1 MTGRNDTNTNTNTNT
16 SRRINFDQRNA
27 NEMVYD
33 SATVGG
39 MRNEVFDQ
47 ESSDGQKMTEAI
59 LKRQVPWETYQ
70 KADLISDRELQ
81 LIKRYDKQ
89 ERERQQM
96 LLLEEDGV
104 LYLNAFFSLLRSIAS
119 EEVVQYV
126 LALLEDM
133 ILVGGAKV
141 VSLLKR
147 ATTTSSTSPTSG
159 DSTSASATGASGDTC
174 SILLRMLQRP
184 DWFTQE
190 KAAFVLASVLSFNGS
205 AMGPVLELETPTD
218 FTQGSQ
224 SPSPS
229 LSSAQHT
236 LHTFVEWLCSELK
249 RGNNNN
255 SRSEETTIT
264 CLSLLLR
271 ERSSRE
277 IFLKHNG
284 ISTLCPHLVVSP
296 TKTQTLYETCLCC
309 WLLSF
314 CKPAVEEMVHLN
326 MPVKLVEIIRQGNKE
341 KVLRVAAMCLQEV
354 LQSIKESKG
363 MERYS
368 KLLSKLLEHGLSKHI
383 AIQKMNSYTDEELL
397 ESLDWLEEKLHAGVI
412 KEISSFDKY
421 ADEVLSGT
429 LDWTLLHKQDKFWK
443 ANASNFVAKDCAI
456 LKALVRILEH
466 STDERSLEVACHD
479 VGKFIAHYPH
489 ARGFLKPLK
498 VKSLVMKLMVHPDP
512 AVQKQALMCT
522 QKIMLSKDSL
532 ELLSFG

>member
-1 MTGRNDTNTNTNTNT
+1 VLARNPVTTSTNSNANR
-16 SRRINFDQRNA
+16 SINFDQNKP
-27 NEMVYD
+27 NNMVYD
-33 SATVGG
+33 SPVGG
-39 MRNEVFDQ
+39 MRSEVLEQ

-59 LKRQVPWETYQ
+59 LKRQVPWDTYQ

-89 ERERQQM
+89 DRERQQR
-96 LLLEEDGV
+96 LLLEEEGV

-126 LALLEDM
+126 LALLEEM
-133 ILVGGAKV
+133 ILAGGVKV

-147 ATTTSSTSPTSG
+147 ATTTTATSV
-159 DSTSASATGASGDTC
+159 DSSASSSGSVASSPSASDTC
-174 SILLRMLQRP
+174 AILLRMLQRP

-190 KAAFVLASVLSFNGS
+190 KAAFVLASVLSFHGGAS
-205 AMGPVLELETPTD
+205 P
-218 FTQGSQ
+218 QGTAGDSTT
-224 SPSPS
+224 S
-229 LSSAQHT
+229 QHT

-249 RGNNNN
+249 RGNATNTN
-255 SRSEETTIT
+255 STIT

-271 ERSSRE
+271 ERDTRE

-284 ISTLCPHLVVSP
+284 LSTLCPHLVVTP
-296 TKTQTLYETCLCC
+296 TKTQTLYETCLCL

-326 MPVKLVEIIRQGNKE
+326 MPIKLVEIIRQGNKE
-341 KVLRVAAMCLQEV
+341 KVLRVATMCLREI
-354 LQSIKESKG
+354 LQSTKENRG

-368 KLLSKLLEHGLSKHI
+368 KLLSKLIENGLSKHV
-383 AIQKMNSYTDEELL
+383 AIQKMNSHTDEELL
-397 ESLDWLEEKLHAGVI
+397 ESLDWLEEKLLAGVI

-443 ANASNFVAKDCAI
+443 ANASHFVAKDCTI
-456 LKALVRILEH
+456 LKALVQILEH

-479 VGKFIAHYPH
+479 LGKFINHYPH
-489 ARGFLKPLK
+489 ARGFLKGLK
-498 VKSLVMKLMVHPDP
+498 VKPLVMKLMVHPDP
-512 AVQKQALMCT
+512 DVQKQALMCT
-522 QKIMLSKDSL
+522 QKLMLSKDSL

>member
-1 MTGRNDTNTNTNTNT
+1 MLARNPVTTSTNSSVNR
-16 SRRINFDQRNA
+16 SINFHQN
-27 NEMVYD
+27 NPSNMVYD
-33 SATVGG
+33 SPVGG
-39 MRNEVFDQ
+39 MRSEVLEQ

-59 LKRQVPWETYQ
+59 LKRQVPWDTYQ

-89 ERERQQM
+89 DRDRQQR
-96 LLLEEDGV
+96 LLLEEEGV

-126 LALLEDM
+126 LALLEEM
-133 ILVGGAKV
+133 ILAGGAKV
-141 VSLLKR
+141 VSLLKL
-147 ATTTSSTSPTSG
+147 ATTTTSAQPG
-159 DSTSASATGASGDTC
+159 DSSASSSGSVASSPSASDTC
-174 SILLRMLQRP
+174 AILLRMLQRP

-190 KAAFVLASVLSFNGS
+190 KAAFVLASILSFQGANPQATDS
-205 AMGPVLELETPTD
+205 AGA
-218 FTQGSQ
+218 SA
-224 SPSPS
+224 
-229 LSSAQHT
+229 SSQHT
-236 LHTFVEWLCSELK
+236 LHTFVEWLCGELK
-249 RGNNNN
+249 RGSS
-255 SRSEETTIT
+255 SRSEETTVT

-271 ERSSRE
+271 ERDTRE

-284 ISTLCPHLVVSP
+284 LSALCPHLVVAP
-296 TKTQTLYETCLCC
+296 TKTQTLYETCLCL

-326 MPVKLVEIIRQGNKE
+326 MPIKLVEIIRQGNKE
-341 KVLRVAAMCLQEV
+341 KVLRVATMCLREI
-354 LQSIKESKG
+354 LQSTKENRG

-368 KLLSKLLEHGLSKHI
+368 KLLSKLIENGLGKHV

-443 ANASNFVAKDCAI
+443 ANASHFVAKDCAI

-479 VGKFIAHYPH
+479 VGKFINHFPH
-489 ARGFLKPLK
+489 ARGFLKGLK
-498 VKSLVMKLMVHPDP
+498 VKAKVMKLMVHPDP
-512 AVQKQALMCT
+512 EVQKQALMCT
-522 QKIMLSKDSL
+522 QKLMLSKDSL